1 MLHNGRSVYVP
12 RMAEII
18 EATQVTAREKFFKV
32 NLKDGMPLGHKP
44 GQFVQVSV
52 FGVGEAPISVS
63 SSPTKQDGTF
73 EMCIRKAGSLTSALH
88 ALPMG
93 ATIGIRGPYGRGF
106 PTEDFT
112 GYDLLFIAGGLGLV
126 PLRSMINYALDNRE
140 HFGKLT
146 LLYGA
151 RTPSDMLFS
160 DEVARWRNTR
170 DFDIET
176 TVDLAYGNWDGHV
189 GVITKLMEYA
199 KFDPAR
205 TVALIVGP
213 PVMFKF
219 VIKSVLTSRISES
232 RIYLSL
238 ERRMKCGVGKC
249 GHCQI
254 DNIYVCQ
261 KGPVFPYTKVRNL
274 KEAF

>member
-1 MLHNGRSVYVP
+1 MLTSSKSVYIP
-12 RMAEII
+12 RMAEIV
-18 EATQVTAREKFFKV
+18 ETTQVTAREKFFKLR
-32 NLKDGMPLGHKP
+32 LKDGLPLGHKP

-63 SSPTKQDGTF
+63 SSPTRQDGTF

-88 ALPMG
+88 ALPQG
-93 ATIGIRGPYGRGF
+93 ATVGIRGPYGRGF

-126 PLRSMINYALDNRE
+126 PLRSMINYALDNRA

-160 DEVARWRNTR
+160 DEVERWRNTR

-189 GVITKLMEYA
+189 GVITKLDGVC
-199 KFDPAR
+199 KIRPGR
-205 TVALIVGP
+205 TIALIVGP

-254 DNIYVCQ
+254 DNVYVCQ